1 MYFDARGAKQLK
13 PGQHIVVE
21 GCPGLR
27 LEVTASSKSW
37 TYRYKSPV
45 DGRMRQIK
53 LGQWP
58 AMPPSSVL
66 VKWQDLKDRRDAGTD
81 PALEKKQQRREVSE
95 CIYTVADLVADYI
108 KGHLSINRKA
118 DGARA
123 IAARLNK
130 AIAPLADK
138 PADSVTRR
146 VAFDLISSLA
156 DKPVAAR
163 SVRNELGSAWDL
175 ALDAGK
181 LSEDAPNWWR
191 QIMAGK
197 LRSKGAVRDGAHKGT
212 AKRVLSEMEITQL
225 LTDDFAL
232 LSDVVRDVLTLY
244 LWTATRGGE
253 IVQIHAS
260 QITQEA
266 DGWWWTVPK
275 ALQKNAKRENAM
287 DLRVPLIGRALEVVQ
302 RRLQVGLKGYLF
314 PSQSREGYPSQA
326 GIQSQVNFRQPY
338 AKQRPDVTRTRLS
351 VTHWS
356 PHDLRRTARTMLA
369 GLGCPGE
376 VAESI
381 LGHVQPGV
389 AGIYNL
395 FKYDVERRVWLQCL
409 SDKLCALTAVSNGKD
424 A

>member
-1 MYFDARGAKQLK
+1 MLFDARTAKQLK
-13 PGQHIVVE
+13 PGEHLVIV
-21 GCPGLR
+21 GCNGLR
-27 LEVTASSKSW
+27 LKASTESKAW
-37 TYRYKSPV
+37 VYRYQSPV

-53 LGQWP
+53 LGHWP
-58 AMPPSSVL
+58 AMPASQAAAE
-66 VKWQDLKDRRDAGTD
+66 WQKLKDRRDAGAD
-81 PALEKKQQRREVSE
+81 PSLEKKQQRREVQVHA
-95 CIYTVADLVADYI
+95 YTIAELVADYI
-108 KGHLSINRKA
+108 KGHLDVNRKA

-146 VAFDLISSLA
+146 IAFDLISSLA

-163 SVRNELGSAWDL
+163 SVRNELGAAWDL

-181 LSEDAPNWWR
+181 LHEDAPNWWR

-197 LRSKGAVRDGAHKGT
+197 LRSKGAVRDGVHKGT
-212 AKRVLSEMEITQL
+212 AKRVLSDAEIRQLVME
-225 LTDDFAL
+225 DFAL
-232 LSDVVRDVLTLY
+232 LSQVVRDVLTLY

-260 QITQEA
+260 QVTHEA

-287 DLRVPLIGRALEVVQ
+287 DLRVPLIGRALDVVL
-302 RRLQVGLKGYLF
+302 RRLQVSPKSHLF
-314 PSQSREGYPSQA
+314 PSKSKEGHPAQPT
-326 GIQSQVNFRQPY
+326 IQSQVNFRQPY
-338 AKQRPDVTRTRLS
+338 SVQRPDVVRQRLS

-395 FKYDVERRVWLQCL
+395 HCYDKERRLWLQCL
-409 SDKLCALTAVSNGKD
+409 SDKLDALTQA
-424 A
+424 